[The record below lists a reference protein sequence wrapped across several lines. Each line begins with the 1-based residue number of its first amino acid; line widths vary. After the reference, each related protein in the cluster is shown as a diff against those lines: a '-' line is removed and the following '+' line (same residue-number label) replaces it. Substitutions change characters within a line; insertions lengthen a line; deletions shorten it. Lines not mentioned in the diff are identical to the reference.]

1 MADFRLRSFALA
13 LACSLAPASAFA
25 TGPTI
30 SVEAAPVLGPGSSM
44 NDGWTSFQVWLRNP
58 GTTEVVGTVELVGA
72 PSWSR
77 EQKRNVSSAPFALAP
92 GAHVALQMP
101 AHGFVS
107 TPTEFQLHVLDPAR
121 NTIATAPVPELRQA
135 DPLLLDLSS
144 PSRMAPGV
152 RGLGLVVQLR
162 SSPRFRTPSALVAT
176 PPTDPVTGDLILPRW
191 AAGYAS
197 ASLVVGSGKRL
208 ATLGKV
214 EQKALADW
222 VLAGGSLAVA
232 IERPEDLRLDLVTR
246 LAGGAV
252 KRGEPQRELLARTT
266 FYLPT
271 DPTTPTPGPSA
282 GPSGG
287 GGSPLSVERLG
298 PRADSA
304 SQLEGFSGGNL
315 RESAWGSVASYGL
328 GEVHLL
334 AFDLAEPFATDR
346 WAQLKL
352 VDLLRHSWER
362 QTPIALPL
370 GRTGFDGYSA
380 NSIRNVLDPNRS
392 VRWTIIAAALL
403 LLLYAVVAGPINFWL
418 ASKRGTPLKALW
430 RVPLFAGVTLLSIV
444 AIGLL
449 GKGVRG
455 RVQRLT
461 LIESGAGMERA
472 AATRFRGFYASSSR
486 EITVQ
491 PTSRAS
497 LIEVST
503 GDDFVDRT
511 LVIDRD
517 GPRLERLRTKP
528 WATVVV
534 REDGFA
540 SLAGGISIVPE
551 ANGTTSIR
559 NRTAR
564 ALVAA
569 VLKLPGK
576 TALGFGRIR
585 DGELVNESAGTA
597 LPSTIGASTVYG
609 PVHQLGASLFTE
621 SVDKH
626 AEGLGEMWGAIE
638 TLAGNEVDWWPSEV
652 PVLIAQLDGGEG
664 ITQDSGFE
672 VKQDRVLVRVIG
684 WGGVK

>member
-1 MADFRLRSFALA
+1 MADSRFRALLLT
-13 LACSLAPASAFA
+13 LACLLLPAAASAA
-25 TGPTI
+25 NPAI
-30 SVEAAPVLGPGSSM
+30 SVETAPVLGPGSSM

-58 GTTEVVGTVELVGA
+58 GKSEVIGTVELVGSPA
-72 PSWSR
+72 WSR
-77 EQKRNVSSAPFALAP
+77 EQKRNLSTAPFALAP
-92 GAHVALQMP
+92 GARVALQLP
-101 AHGFVS
+101 AHGFTS
-107 TPTEFQLHVLDPAR
+107 TPTEFELRVLDQSRA
-121 NTIATAPVPELRQA
+121 TLATAPLPELRQA

-191 AAGYAS
+191 SAGYAS
-197 ASLVVGSGKRL
+197 ASLVAASGKRL
-208 ATLGKV
+208 ATLGKL

-222 VLAGGSLAVA
+222 VLAGGSLAIA

-246 LAGGAV
+246 LSGGAV
-252 KRGEPQRELLARTT
+252 KRGEPNRELLERAT

-271 DPTTPTPGPSA
+271 DEPTAPTPSPT
-282 GPSGG
+282 PSGG
-287 GGSPLSVERLG
+287 GSNPISVERLA
-298 PRADSA
+298 PRADTA

-315 RESAWGSVASYGL
+315 RTSPWGAVGSYGL

-334 AFDLAEPFATDR
+334 AFDLSEPFATDR

-370 GRTGFDGYSA
+370 GGTGFDSYGA

-403 LLLYAVVAGPINFWL
+403 LLVYAVVAGPFNFWL

-430 RVPLFAGVTLLSIV
+430 RVPLLAGVTLLSIV

-449 GKGVRG
+449 GKGIRG

-491 PTSRAS
+491 PTSRGS
-497 LIEVST
+497 LLEVAT

-540 SLAGGISIVPE
+540 SLAGGISIVRE
-551 ANGTTSIR
+551 ADGTTAIR

-576 TALGFGRIR
+576 SALGFGRIR
-585 DGELVNESAGTA
+585 DGELVHERAGEVLSSAIA
-597 LPSTIGASTVYG
+597 ASTSYT
-609 PVHQLGASLFTE
+609 PVHQLGAKLFT
-621 SVDKH
+621 SDVDKH

-638 TLAGNEVDWWPSEV
+638 AQAGTEVDWWPNEV

-664 ITQDSGFE
+664 VTRDSGFE
-672 VKQDRVLVRVIG
+672 VTQDRVLVRVVG

>member
-1 MADFRLRSFALA
+1 MADRRLRALPLAFACL
-13 LACSLAPASAFA
+13 LAPVAAVA
-25 TGPTI
+25 AGPTI
-30 SVEAAPVLGPGSSM
+30 AVETAPVLGPGSSM

-58 GTTEVVGTVELVGA
+58 GSTEVVGTVELVGS

-77 EQKRNVSSAPFALAP
+77 EQKRNLSTAPFALAP
-92 GAHVALQMP
+92 GAHVALQLP
-101 AHGFVS
+101 AHGFTS
-107 TPTEFQLHVLDPAR
+107 TPTEFELHVLDPSRA
-121 NTIATAPVPELRQA
+121 TLATAPIPELRQA

-144 PSRMAPGV
+144 PSRIAPGV

-191 AAGYAS
+191 SAGYAS
-197 ASLVVGSGKRL
+197 ASLVASGGKRL
-208 ATLGKV
+208 ATIGKL

-222 VLAGGSLAVA
+222 VLAGGSLAIA
-232 IERPEDLRLDLVTR
+232 IERPEDLRMDLVTR
-246 LAGGAV
+246 LAGGPV
-252 KRGEPQRELLARTT
+252 ERGEPNSELLERAS

-271 DPTTPTPGPSA
+271 DNPASPTPTPS
-282 GPSGG
+282 PSGG
-287 GGSPLSVERLG
+287 GGSPLSVERLA
-298 PRADSA
+298 PRAETRSL
-304 SQLEGFSGGNL
+304 LEGFSGGNL
-315 RESAWGSVASYGL
+315 RASPWGAVASYGL

-334 AFDLAEPFATDR
+334 AFDLGEPFATDR
-346 WAQLKL
+346 WVQLKL

-370 GRTGFDGYSA
+370 GRTGFDSYGA
-380 NSIRNVLDPNRS
+380 NSIRSVLDPNRS

-403 LLLYAVVAGPINFWL
+403 LLLYAVVAGPLNFWW

-430 RVPLFAGVTLLSIV
+430 RVPLFAAITLLSIV
-444 AIGLL
+444 VIGLL
-449 GKGVRG
+449 GKGIRG

-461 LIESGAGMERA
+461 LIESGAGMDRA

-497 LIEVST
+497 LIEVAT

-540 SLAGGISIVPE
+540 NLAGGVSIVRE
-551 ANGTTSIR
+551 ADGTAAIR

-569 VLKLPGK
+569 ILKLPGK
-576 TALGFGRIR
+576 SALGFGRIR
-585 DGELVNESAGTA
+585 DGQLVHERDGEQLSSAIA
-597 LPSTIGASTVYG
+597 SSTSFG
-609 PVHQLGASLFTE
+609 PVHQLGAHLFG
-621 SVDKH
+621 SDVDEH

-638 TLAGNEVDWWPSEV
+638 AQAGSEVDWWPDEI

-664 ITQDSGFE
+664 ITRDSGFD
-672 VKQDRVLVRVIG
+672 VTQDRVLVRVVG

>member
-1 MADFRLRSFALA
+1 MAKSAFRAFSIA
-13 LACSLAPASAFA
+13 LACLLAPAAA
-25 TGPTI
+25 LAAGPLV
-30 SVEAAPVLGPGSSM
+30 VEALPVLGPGSSM
-44 NDGWTSFQVWLRNP
+44 NDGWTSFEVWLKNP
-58 GTTEVVGTVELVGA
+58 STSEVIGTVELAGA
-72 PSWSR
+72 PAWSR
-77 EQKRNVSSAPFALAP
+77 DQKRSLSTAPFALAP
-92 GAHVALQMP
+92 GAHVALQLP
-101 AHGFVS
+101 AHGFSS
-107 TPTEFQLHVLDPAR
+107 TPTEFELRVFDQAHVQ
-121 NTIATAPVPELRQA
+121 IATAPVPELRQA
-135 DPLLLDLSS
+135 DPLMLDLSS

-162 SSPRFRTPSALVAT
+162 SGPRFRTPSALIAT
-176 PPTDPVTGDLILPRW
+176 PPTDPTTGDLILPRW
-191 AAGYAS
+191 SAGYAS

-208 ATLGKV
+208 ASVGKA

-222 VLAGGSLAVA
+222 VLAGGSLAIA
-232 IERPEDLRLDLVTR
+232 LERPEDLRLDLVTR

-252 KRGEPQRELLARTT
+252 QRGEPNRELLERAT

-271 DPTTPTPGPSA
+271 DNSAAPTPSPTGA
-282 GPSGG
+282 AA
-287 GGSPLSVERLG
+287 SPLSVERLA
-298 PRADSA
+298 PRPETA

-315 RESAWGSVASYGL
+315 RASPWGAVANYGL

-334 AFDLAEPFATDR
+334 AFDLGEPFATDR

-362 QTPIALPL
+362 QAPIALPL
-370 GRTGFDGYSA
+370 GRTGFDGYGA
-380 NSIRNVLDPNRS
+380 NSIRSVLDPNRS

-403 LLLYAVVAGPINFWL
+403 LLVYAVIAGPLNFWH

-430 RVPLFAGVTLLSIV
+430 RVPLLAAFTLVSIV
-444 AIGLL
+444 VIGLF
-449 GKGVRG
+449 GKGIRG

-486 EITVQ
+486 EIAVQ
-491 PTSRAS
+491 PSARGS
-497 LIEVST
+497 LIEVAT

-511 LVIDRD
+511 LVVDRD

-540 SLAGGISIVPE
+540 SLAGGISIVRE
-551 ANGTTSIR
+551 ADGSTAIR

-564 ALVAA
+564 DLVAGI
-569 VLKLPGK
+569 LKLPGRN
-576 TALGFGRIR
+576 ALGFARIR
-585 DGELVNESAGTA
+585 DGELVNERAGEVLSSA
-597 LPSTIGASTVYG
+597 IGAGLSYN
-609 PVHQLGASLFTE
+609 PVHQLGASVLTPV
-621 SVDKH
+621 VDKH

-638 TLAGNEVDWWPSEV
+638 AQAGGEVDWWPDDV
-652 PVLIAQLDGGEG
+652 PVFIAQVDGGEG
-664 ITQDSGFE
+664 VTRDSGFE